1 MSHRPTA
8 HRHSDKD
15 QFLKWHL
22 SQVSDFHYDLPEELI
37 AQEPLPERTASR
49 MLVVSRDKQSFS
61 DDQFVN
67 FPAYL
72 RPGDCLVLNDTR
84 VFPARMHGR
93 RNSLAGAEV
102 EVFLIR
108 ALDAEETTWKVL
120 VKPGKRVRVGDAIL
134 FADNLRAEVLTHGE
148 YGERTIRFA
157 ADRPLS
163 ELLEQL
169 GQIPLPPYIHRTPD
183 TKDRER
189 YQTVFAAKRGSVA
202 APTAGLHFTE
212 AMLDRCRAAGAEVA
226 HVTLHVGLGTF
237 APLREQEL
245 SNIHLHE
252 EYFEISQVNAEK
264 LLAAQRLLPI
274 GTTSVR
280 TLETA
285 CLRGGLKA
293 MQGET
298 NLFIYPGFHF
308 RSTGGMLT
316 NFHLPESSLLML
328 VSAFA
333 GRELTLAAYRHA
345 VAERYRFFS
354 YGDCMLIT

>member
-1 MSHRPTA
+1 M
-8 HRHSDKD
+8 
-15 QFLKWHL
+15 
-22 SQVSDFHYDLPEELI
+22 
-37 AQEPLPERTASR
+37 PERTASR
-49 MLVVSRDKQSFS
+49 MLVVSREKQSFH
-61 DDQFVN
+61 DDAFVN
-67 FPAYL
+67 FPNYI

-84 VFPARMHGR
+84 VFPARLHGR
-93 RNSLAGAEV
+93 RNNPAGAEI

-120 VKPGKRVRVGDAIL
+120 VKPGKRVRTGDTIL
-134 FADNLRAEVLTHGE
+134 FTEDLRAEILTHGD
-148 YGERTIRFA
+148 YGERTIRFGA
-157 ADRPLS
+157 NRSIA

-169 GQIPLPPYIHRTPD
+169 GQTPLPPYIHRTPD

-212 AMLDRCRAAGAEVA
+212 EMLERCRAVGTGIA

-237 APLREQEL
+237 APLREQHL
-245 SNIHLHE
+245 SKIQLHE
-252 EYFEISQVNAEK
+252 EYFEISPPNAAIMLSARR
-264 LLAAQRLLPI
+264 LLAV

-285 CLRGGLKA
+285 CLRGEIGA

-298 NLFIYPGFHF
+298 NLFIHPGFRF
-308 RSTGGMLT
+308 RATGAMLT
-316 NFHLPESSLLML
+316 NFHLPQSSLLML

-333 GRELTLAAYRHA
+333 GRELTLAAYNYA
-345 VAERYRFFS
+345 VTEHYRFFS
-354 YGDCMLIT
+354 YGDCMLII